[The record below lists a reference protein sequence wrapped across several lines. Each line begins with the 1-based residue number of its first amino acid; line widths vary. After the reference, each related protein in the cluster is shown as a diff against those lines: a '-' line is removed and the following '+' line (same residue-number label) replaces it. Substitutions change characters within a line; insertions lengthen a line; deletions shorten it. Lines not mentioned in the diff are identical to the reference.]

1 MVQKTV
7 REVIVRNKA
16 GEEFRWN
23 TTFVKKHKQASR
35 WCVQIKTTPREENSL
50 LDKVRQRQKI
60 VPQPGTGVFGNIQV
74 SLQSSLK
81 KGEETESQIRT
92 GKSGN
97 CAKIIV
103 KC

>member
-23 TTFVKKHKQASR
+23 TTFVKKHKQADGVYRSR
-35 WCVQIKTTPREENSL
+35 PRRQENSL

-60 VPQPGTGVFGNIQV
+60 VPQPGTGVSGNIQV

-81 KGEETESQIRT
+81 KGKETESQIRT

-97 CAKIIV
+97 CAKVIV